1 MSEIKGMEKIKIK
14 AREQVIKHIRLEDL
28 DEDFDIDFDV
38 KEDLPPV
45 DPPAAPTTSP
55 DQTS

>member
-45 DPPAAPTTSP
+45 DLPVAPTSTP
-55 DQTS
+55 V